1 MKTGGHDAK
10 RTKFH
15 MNVAINYIE
24 FVPVKQ
30 KYARVILCLMTSL
43 HVKKQLKNV
52 QKCRERGRVNAKRAV
67 EKQSKEFIEKES
79 CDFE

>member
-15 MNVAINYIE
+15 MNVPLSYIE

-30 KYARVILCLMTSL
+30 NMRELLLCLMSSL
-43 HVKKQLKNV
+43 HVKNNLKMYKNV
-52 QKCRERGRVNAKRAV
+52 EKGRSKCKKSCGEQKKR
-67 EKQSKEFIEKES
+67 IH
-79 CDFE
+79 